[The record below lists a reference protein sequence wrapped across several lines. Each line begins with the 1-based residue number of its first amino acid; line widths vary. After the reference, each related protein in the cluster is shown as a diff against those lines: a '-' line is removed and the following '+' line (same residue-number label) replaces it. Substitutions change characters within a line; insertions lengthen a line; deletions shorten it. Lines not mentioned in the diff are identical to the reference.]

1 MGRSFVGDKTV
12 NHQGQDPADSIL
24 ASYTPNMADHI
35 DTLEDRVKERLAKM
49 KAQNPTLDLDQ
60 LAKITAEVVEQTI
73 KHEGDSQM
81 LRHRRDDTLDE
92 SLLALATNRSPDS
105 LTAIAKRYINP
116 STGKPYT
123 RAAISARLT
132 ELSQRTGLVLR
143 IQRSERVRQIYKERA
158 FESIKRGGNNALRG
172 QKERGKRAS
181 KREGKNGEDWLKSS
195 VRGR

>member
-1 MGRSFVGDKTV
+1 M
-12 NHQGQDPADSIL
+12 NYHQGQDPADSIL

-35 DTLEDRVKERLAKM
+35 DTLEDRVKERLAQM
-49 KAQNPTLDLDQ
+49 KAMNPAIDLDQ
-60 LAKITAEVVEQTI
+60 LAKLTAEVVEQTI

-92 SLLALATNRSPDS
+92 ALLALASNRSPDS

-158 FESIKRGGNNALRG
+158 LRVHKKRREECPKWNREAWEKGIKKRG
-172 QKERGKRAS
+172 KKR
-181 KREGKNGEDWLKSS
+181 
-195 VRGR
+195 

>member
-1 MGRSFVGDKTV
+1 MGRSVGDKTV

-49 KAQNPTLDLDQ
+49 KAQNPALDLDQ

-81 LRHRRDDTLDE
+81 LRHRRDDTLEE

-105 LTAIAKRYINP
+105 LTSIAKRYINP
-116 STGKPYT
+116 TTGKHYT
-123 RAAISARLT
+123 RAALSARLS
-132 ELSQRTGLVLR
+132 ELTQRTGLVLR
-143 IQRSERVRQIYKERA
+143 VQRGERVRQIYKERA
-158 FESIKRGGNNALRG
+158 LRVHAKRRKDCPPWAKGAWQKGIKKGG
-172 QKERGKRAS
+172 KKR
-181 KREGKNGEDWLKSS
+181 
-195 VRGR
+195 

>member
-1 MGRSFVGDKTV
+1 
-12 NHQGQDPADSIL
+12 
-24 ASYTPNMADHI
+24 
-35 DTLEDRVKERLAKM
+35 
-49 KAQNPTLDLDQ
+49 
-60 LAKITAEVVEQTI
+60 VVEQTI

-105 LTAIAKRYINP
+105 LTSIAKRYINP

-158 FESIKRGGNNALRG
+158 LRVHKKRREECPKWNSEAWAKGIKP
-172 QKERGKRAS
+172 RGK
-181 KREGKNGEDWLKSS
+181 KR
-195 VRGR
+195 

>member
-1 MGRSFVGDKTV
+1 MKFE
-12 NHQGQDPADSIL
+12 GQDPADSIL

-49 KAQNPTLDLDQ
+49 KAMNPSIDLNQ
-60 LAKITAEVVEQTI
+60 LAKLTAEVVEQTI

-92 SLLALATNRSPDS
+92 ALLALATNRSPDS

-116 STGKPYT
+116 VTGRAYT
-123 RAAISARLT
+123 RAAISARLS
-132 ELSQRTGLVLR
+132 ELTQRTGLVLR

-158 FESIKRGGNNALRG
+158 LRVHKKR
-172 QKERGKRAS
+172 
-181 KREGKNGEDWLKSS
+181 REECPKWNKDAWLKGMKS
-195 VRGR
+195 RKTK